1 VDLPEL
7 YVTTV
12 FFAMPTCAICDRPC
26 EHEDEKT
33 GVPYPGGYDKA
44 SVDDSTK
51 VFAPI
56 CDACVERHY
65 PERVAE
71 VEAARLHYWT
81 N

>member
-1 VDLPEL
+1 
-7 YVTTV
+7 
-12 FFAMPTCAICDRPC
+12 
-26 EHEDEKT
+26 
-33 GVPYPGGYDKA
+33 VPYPGGYDKA